1 MVLSYLR
8 MRVDAQELI
17 KNIEDHQTALTKPLW
32 VETLR
37 VGAAIPDTG
46 DADDWELAVQVG
58 IEARL
63 GPVTLALPTTVRL
76 GSSSMATACHSTLRG
91 CRRLCRRREQ

>member
-1 MVLSYLR
+1 MLSYLR

-63 GPVTLALPTTVRL
+63 GPVTLALPPNY
-76 GSSSMATACHSTLRG
+76 GAI
-91 CRRLCRRREQ
+91 EFW